1 MSENNNRASEY
12 SDPCKGSWQP
22 FSVG

>member
-1 MSENNNRASEY
+1 MKNHPSLPKDSN
-12 SDPCKGSWQP
+12 PFIVLSWQP